1 MKKLLLITLML
12 TTSLTWA
19 NDIYLICNV
28 SGGSNSTHGRENFK
42 PAQVSVEITNLPNFF
57 SILIDGVDDY
67 IASAS
72 TKKRANYESSNLSD
86 SNRFSI
92 IGTTTFPSSVTIK
105 SLTTNINIHRVSGVL
120 SVSTS
125 SVFHSGNFINT
136 SYSGT
141 CNKASG
147 KKF

>member
-1 MKKLLLITLML
+1 MKKLLLAPLMF

-28 SGGSNSTHGRENFK
+28 SGGFNSNFGRENFR
-42 PAQVSVEITNLPNFF
+42 PGQVSVEITNLPNFF

-72 TKKRANYESSNLSD
+72 TGQRANYQSSNLSD
-86 SNRFSI
+86 SNKFSI
-92 IGTTTFPSSVTIK
+92 VATAYPPSGNIK
-105 SLTTNINIHRVSGVL
+105 SQTTNININRVSGIL

-125 SVFHSGNFINT
+125 TKFHNGNFIDS

-141 CNKASG
+141 CNKASV